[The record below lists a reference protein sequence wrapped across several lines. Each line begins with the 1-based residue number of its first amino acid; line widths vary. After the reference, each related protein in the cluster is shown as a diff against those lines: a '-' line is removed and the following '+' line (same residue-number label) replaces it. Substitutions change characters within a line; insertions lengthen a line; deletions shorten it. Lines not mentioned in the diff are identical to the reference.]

1 MLVGGFQVSCLA
13 ASLSPTVPI
22 VLAGTVEGTVF
33 AFHLLRAQE
42 PSDRRDGE
50 AEDDR
55 PAVGYGD
62 RGGRGGNAASGRERP
77 DDAVG
82 RTELGA
88 VLMKFEHT
96 SEPIEG
102 VCCSQEQELI
112 AATDAAGIVRTYRP
126 LLPRGGSTDNNPGDG
141 VPPTAAAAAEARRFE
156 LVVECRLGARP
167 VSCEFG
173 SGPRGV
179 ESGGERRGVGGE
191 GEVLRTCTARGV
203 LRLWPTASLPTRP
216 VRPPPPSA
224 PTRLPDD
231 LEALAPL
238 PHPSNA
244 GTDSSSGG
252 GGGGNKNPEMPHA
265 AAAAAVAAEQE
276 NRDPSDPFSR
286 WTAIDAKGR
295 VSGVVGVSGGE
306 RGEEE
311 ELTARGEPPLPKA
324 RPAAPRRVSFAP
336 ADQVYKLED
345 PYYGSSNNSHQQ
357 QGDWEDDGDDD
368 GKEED
373 HDELEAPRPPPPAP
387 TPMRASGANGPPRR
401 LRQTWGTSTSSP
413 RGGRARRG
421 YSMDA
426 SDDAFVAPSRMQ
438 EPSLWSTAAEQAE
451 LERRMTEASLST
463 FLEFDGSAVPQPAAT
478 VYRAAAAAAVNIHPL
493 AKTFEGLVP
502 VSLDAPPPRPMR
514 KGKQVSKSHLSKV
527 QEQRITEEDLAF
539 DGMEPDCSAIMG
551 FGNSTTC
558 RMWPHEEL
566 EWYGG
571 RKMFAEL
578 DRSSTASDRVWS
590 LGRRL

>member
-1 MLVGGFQVSCLA
+1 
-13 ASLSPTVPI
+13 
-22 VLAGTVEGTVF
+22 
-33 AFHLLRAQE
+33 
-42 PSDRRDGE
+42 
-50 AEDDR
+50 
-55 PAVGYGD
+55 
-62 RGGRGGNAASGRERP
+62 
-77 DDAVG
+77 
-82 RTELGA
+82 
-88 VLMKFEHT
+88 MKFEHT
-96 SEPIEG
+96 SKPIAG

-126 LLPRGGSTDNNPGDG
+126 LLPRGGSTDNNPGG
-141 VPPTAAAAAEARRFE
+141 GAPPTAAAAAEARRFE

-216 VRPPPPSA
+216 MRSPPPSA

-231 LEALAPL
+231 HEALAPL
-238 PHPSNA
+238 PHPSNS

-265 AAAAAVAAEQE
+265 AAAAAAVGAEQE

-295 VSGVVGVSGGE
+295 GSGVVGVGGGE

-311 ELTARGEPPLPKA
+311 EPTARGEPPLPKA

-345 PYYGSSNNSHQQ
+345 PYYGSSSSSNNNHQQ
-357 QGDWEDDGDDD
+357 DDWKDDDDDVD

-373 HDELEAPRPPPPAP
+373 HDELEAPRLPPPAP
-387 TPMRASGANGPPRR
+387 TPMRASSANGPPRR

-413 RGGRARRG
+413 RGSRARPDC
-421 YSMDA
+421 SMDA
-426 SDDAFVAPSRMQ
+426 SDDVFVAPSRMQ

-451 LERRMTEASLST
+451 LERRMTEAS
-463 FLEFDGSAVPQPAAT
+463 FDRSAVPEPAAPA
-478 VYRAAAAAAVNIHPL
+478 YRAAAAAAVNIHPL

-551 FGNSTTC
+551 FGSSTAG

-571 RKMFAEL
+571 RNFFAEL

>member
-1 MLVGGFQVSCLA
+1 MPPPPPPGAKVSCLA
-13 ASLSPTVPI
+13 ASLSPKVPL
-22 VLAGTVEGTVF
+22 VLAGTAEGTVF
-33 AFHLLRAQE
+33 AFHLLQAQE
-42 PSDRRDGE
+42 PSDRRDRE

-55 PAVGYGD
+55 PTVGYGD
-62 RGGRGGNAASGRERP
+62 RGGRGGSVASGRERP
-77 DDAVG
+77 DNAVG

-112 AATDAAGIVRTYRP
+112 ATTDAAGIVRTYRP
-126 LLPRGGSTDNNPGDG
+126 LLPRGGSTDSNPRDG
-141 VPPTAAAAAEARRFE
+141 APPTVAAAAEARRFE

-179 ESGGERRGVGGE
+179 ESGGERRRGVGGE

-216 VRPPPPSA
+216 MRPPPPSA
-224 PTRLPDD
+224 PTRLPGDH
-231 LEALAPL
+231 EALAPL

-244 GTDSSSGG
+244 GTNSSSGG
-252 GGGGNKNPEMPHA
+252 GGGGGGGGSNKNPEMPHA
-265 AAAAAVAAEQE
+265 AAAAAAAGAGAEQE

-295 VSGVVGVSGGE
+295 GPGVVGVGGGE
-306 RGEEE
+306 GGEEE
-311 ELTARGEPPLPKA
+311 EPAARGEPPLPKA

-345 PYYGSSNNSHQQ
+345 PYYGSSNNNNQQ
-357 QGDWEDDGDDD
+357 QQDDWEEEDDD
-368 GKEED
+368 DDDSKEED

-387 TPMRASGANGPPRR
+387 TPMRASGATGPPRR
-401 LRQTWGTSTSSP
+401 LRQTWGTSTSSQ
-413 RGGRARRG
+413 RGSRAGRG
-421 YSMDA
+421 CSMDA

-451 LERRMTEASLST
+451 LERRMTE
-463 FLEFDGSAVPQPAAT
+463 
-478 VYRAAAAAAVNIHPL
+478 
-493 AKTFEGLVP
+493 
-502 VSLDAPPPRPMR
+502 
-514 KGKQVSKSHLSKV
+514 
-527 QEQRITEEDLAF
+527 
-539 DGMEPDCSAIMG
+539 
-551 FGNSTTC
+551 
-558 RMWPHEEL
+558 
-566 EWYGG
+566 
-571 RKMFAEL
+571 
-578 DRSSTASDRVWS
+578 
-590 LGRRL
+590 